1 LGEGFATGDVG
12 RSPTSLPDGV
22 TPRRPTLGRLV
33 DGRDLWGWGAAKSN
47 DPLLTSSAC
56 GRPASAAA
64 EPFALGIL
72 VGSPMGISAR
82 LALGRPL
89 ALGLAVGAASIG
101 DGGPD
106 VHLDALWH
114 PVLLAESDRF
124 DLPIY
129 VGLGGRVMSAET
141 KHQGN
146 DLHVGVRVPVGL
158 LAELRPAQLQIFAEV
173 AASPMSSRRTTASST
188 SMSAAAYATRSE
200 FWRRCARIFHSASPA
215 PRNRANSVPRALGT
229 RIATDSSGGAWRGM
243 PIQRAPIGGGGRSSS
258 LGSAAARLACGWAAR
273 LSSPGHAS
281 RRRTFSPRRRS
292 SRARRRST

>member
-1 LGEGFATGDVG
+1 MI
-12 RSPTSLPDGV
+12 
-22 TPRRPTLGRLV
+22 RPGAVALV
-33 DGRDLWGWGAAKSN
+33 LAA
-47 DPLLTSSAC
+47 LAL
-56 GRPASAAA
+56 PASAAA

-82 LALGRPL
+82 LALGRPF
-89 ALGLAVGAASIG
+89 ALDLAVGAASIG

-114 PVLLAESDRF
+114 PVFLAESDRF

-173 AASPMSSRRTTASST
+173 AGVADVVETN
-188 SMSAAAYATRSE
+188 
-200 FWRRCARIFHSASPA
+200 HSVF
-215 PRNRANSVPRALGT
+215 NV
-229 RIATDSSGGAWRGM
+229 DV
-243 PIQRAPIGGGGRSSS
+243 GGGLRYS
-258 LGSAAARLACGWAAR
+258 
-273 LSSPGHAS
+273 
-281 RRRTFSPRRRS
+281 F
-292 SRARRRST
+292 